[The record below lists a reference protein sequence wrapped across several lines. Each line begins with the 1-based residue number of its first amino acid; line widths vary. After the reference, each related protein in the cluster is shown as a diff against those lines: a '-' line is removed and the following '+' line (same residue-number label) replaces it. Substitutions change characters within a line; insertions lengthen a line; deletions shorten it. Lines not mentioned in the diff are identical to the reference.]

1 MILAIGEL
9 RNVCFLKQD
18 FLSTLER
25 SDEKQ
30 MNEQMMQTSYPHGAA
45 AAAAA
50 VAVAVAV
57 AKNRNLLPT
66 KTVSMNFWFIS
77 LDFLG

>member
-9 RNVCFLKQD
+9 RNVCFLKQH

-30 MNEQMMQTSYPHGAA
+30 MNEQMMQTSYLHGAA

-50 VAVAVAV
+50 AVAV

-66 KTVSMNFWFIS
+66 KTVSMNFWFIG